1 MTTPHI
7 KVLTYNI
14 HKGFGPAN
22 WTFALHEIRSRIELS
37 GADIVFLQE
46 IHGLHTQ
53 REANVPGWPKGSQF
67 EFLADR
73 AWPHHAYGKNAIY
86 KMGHHGNAIL
96 SRYPFES
103 WENINVSRY
112 ARASRSILHGVIRV
126 TPHAV
131 PLHVLCIHF
140 DFVPHQRRP
149 QVDALVQ
156 RIQTHI
162 PAGEPLIVA
171 GDFNDWNG
179 QVTGDLGQVN
189 GGLGPELA
197 EVFHQLQGR
206 HARTFPA
213 WLPALS
219 LDRIYYRGLVPLH
232 CRRMRDRPARRLSDH
247 LALYAEF
254 GLPRAGGSGS
264 YRPAKAAH

>member
-1 MTTPHI
+1 MTQPI

-14 HKGFGPAN
+14 HKGFGPGN
-22 WTFALHEIRSRIELS
+22 LSFALHEIRSRIELS

-46 IHGLHTQ
+46 IHGQHAK
-53 REANVPGWPKGSQF
+53 REATVPGWPKGSQF

-86 KMGHHGNAIL
+86 KAGHHGNAIL
-96 SRYPFES
+96 SRYPFER
-103 WENINVSRY
+103 WDNINVSRY
-112 ARASRSILHGVIRV
+112 TRASRSILHGVIR
-126 TPHAV
+126 TAHDV

-140 DFVPHQRRP
+140 DFVPHHRRP
-149 QVDALVQ
+149 QVDALVE

-171 GDFNDWNG
+171 GDFNDWEG
-179 QVTGDLGQVN
+179 KVTADLA
-189 GGLGPELA
+189 PDSELA
-197 EVFHQLQGR
+197 EVFHTLRGK

-219 LDRIYYRGLVPLH
+219 LDRIYYRGLEPLR
-232 CRRMRDRPARRLSDH
+232 CKRMRDRPARRLSDH

-254 GLPRAGGSGS
+254 GLAGA
-264 YRPAKAAH
+264 RRQAAD

>member
-1 MTTPHI
+1 MNTPRI

-22 WTFALHEIRSRIELS
+22 WSFALHEIRLRIQRT

-46 IHGLHTQ
+46 IHGLHLK
-53 REANVPGWPKGSQF
+53 REAKVPGWPKGSQL

-86 KMGHHGNAIL
+86 KSGHHGNAIL
-96 SRYPFES
+96 SRHPFQS

-112 ARASRSILHGVIRV
+112 ARASRSILHGVIRLPPQG
-126 TPHAV
+126 T
-131 PLHVLCIHF
+131 PLHVLCVHF
-140 DFVPHQRRP
+140 DFVPRQRRP
-149 QVDALVQ
+149 QVDTLVW
-156 RIQTHI
+156 RIRTHI
-162 PAGEPLIVA
+162 PEDEPLIVA
-171 GDFNDWNG
+171 GDFNDWDG
-179 QVTGDLGQVN
+179 KVN
-189 GGLGPELA
+189 GELEPA
-197 EVFHQLQGR
+197 SELTEVFLKLRGR

-213 WLPALS
+213 WMPTLS
-219 LDRIYYRGLVPLH
+219 LDRIYYRGLEPLH

-254 GLPRAGGSGS
+254 TLPR
-264 YRPAKAAH
+264 PANTRMGAAD